1 MAVLVVCAI
10 LHRGVTQRVEVG
22 IDLGAVFFNGEL
34 SNCVTM
40 ANYLKCLFTGDI
52 I

>member
-10 LHRGVTQRVEVG
+10 LHRVVTQRVEVG